1 MGLMAAEQDVGLV
14 PSERALSAEEW
25 RTALVSTHT
34 PAGRRVQVGPRDTLW
49 SLARVHRPANDI
61 TIKQAMLAIRDANPH
76 AFPSRNINEMEAG
89 SHLIIPSAAAM
100 RSRTAAQA
108 EEEVRRQNQLW
119 VSSRAPEPPA
129 PVRPAASRPAPSV
142 AAPAAQPAAE
152 RPVPSARP
160 ATPEPSLQLSAAA
173 AEATELRA
181 TQQRLNAVEEEL
193 QGVERERDELAERL
207 ADMQQQVNTLQSL
220 IRLKDDQ
227 LSDLEQQLIDRP
239 QVIVEVPAPQAEPV
253 RVPPVAAAPLQGL
266 EAVKAQPLPYAL
278 AGGLGLVTLLLLW
291 GLLAARR
298 RLAQAEQAAQVAQ
311 EKHKTL
317 EEDLL
322 AAHNATSSDFDLD
335 VHAHPLNELDELEAG
350 DELQDL
356 SAELDQ
362 DPLSDAALSSLTQ
375 PAASAGDDTAS
386 LATEQPIDPLIEAE
400 SLMAY
405 GRLEQAAKLLEAAIV
420 AQPER
425 EDLRLKLLELLV
437 ELDDQPQFAHQ
448 HQALVQAGVS
458 TAAMH
463 KAEDLARLMS
473 QAQQEA
479 IETPAEP
486 ALSEPQELDLGEMDL
501 GEMAFDELDLEE
513 LDLADASP
521 AQEPHSSQPI
531 NAPESDES
539 HAADAKLETF
549 DLDAGDFSD
558 LDLGEVD
565 LEELDLSEFDLE
577 TPAADERPAAAPEAA
592 QNELSADD
600 ELDLLLAATQEEA
613 PAPAA
618 SVAVEPEAADFDF
631 ELDLDQPLEAQELEA
646 DLVEVADF
654 DPVQP
659 NQEASD
665 FLSALDG
672 LDPDDQKAEVST
684 QSVADPQIDAELSA
698 LSEDLSELESLMIHE
713 DLQGADDLVELETPA
728 APAESHP
735 LESDP
740 QIQPSSAQQQPEQD
754 WDLELATDQLDGL
767 DALGDLDDLDFAAEE
782 SEWTT
787 QLDLATAYIEMGD
800 KQGARD
806 ILEKIVEL
814 ADPDHAATAQQ
825 MLEQLG

>member
-1 MGLMAAEQDVGLV
+1 MAAEKDVSLM
-14 PSERALSAEEW
+14 PAERALSAEEW
-25 RTALVSTHT
+25 HTALASTQT

-49 SLARVHRPANDI
+49 SIARVHRPSNNI

-119 VSSRAPEPPA
+119 VAGRAAEPAPATSRRPPA
-129 PVRPAASRPAPSV
+129 TAQSASAPSTPATSV
-142 AAPAAQPAAE
+142 AAQPA
-152 RPVPSARP
+152 P
-160 ATPEPSLQLSAAA
+160 AASPQPSLQLSAAAA

-227 LSDLEQQLIDRP
+227 LSDLEQQLLDRP
-239 QVIVEVPAPQAEPV
+239 QVIVEVPAPQAQSV
-253 RVPPVAAAPLQGL
+253 SSPPVAAPPQGL

-291 GLLAARR
+291 GLLSARR

-335 VHAHPLNELDELEAG
+335 VHAHPLNELDGLETSE
-350 DELQDL
+350 ELQDL
-356 SAELDQ
+356 VVDHDLEETVPAYREPALSAE
-362 DPLSDAALSSLTQ
+362 Q
-375 PAASAGDDTAS
+375 PV
-386 LATEQPIDPLIEAE
+386 DPLIEAE
-400 SLMAY
+400 SLIAY
-405 GRLEQAAKLLEAAIV
+405 GRLEQAAQLLEAAV
-420 AQPER
+420 EAQPQR
-425 EDLRLKLLELLV
+425 EDLRLKLLEVLV
-437 ELDDQPQFAHQ
+437 ELDEPSRFNQQ
-448 HQALVQAGVS
+448 HQALLQTGAS
-458 TAAMH
+458 ALALN
-463 KAEDLARLMS
+463 KAEDLARLMIRA
-473 QAQQEA
+473 QAQPDLMESD
-479 IETPAEP
+479 T
-486 ALSEPQELDLGEMDL
+486 SDVDELDLGEF
-501 GEMAFDELDLEE
+501 AFDESDLDVVDLDVSDLEE
-513 LDLADASP
+513 ASTP
-521 AQEPHSSQPI
+521 Q
-531 NAPESDES
+531 N
-539 HAADAKLETF
+539 LETPDQNQADF
-549 DLDAGDFSD
+549 GESNLDD
-558 LDLGEVD
+558 LDLGEQD
-565 LEELDLSEFDLE
+565 LGEVNLDELDLDEFDLSE
-577 TPAADERPAAAPEAA
+577 LEVQPLESSDQPAAPVAAPV
-592 QNELSADD
+592 QPDLSADD
-600 ELDLLLAATQEEA
+600 ELDLMLAATQEGAGAQIDSE
-613 PAPAA
+613 
-618 SVAVEPEAADFDF
+618 SVASPPADAEGLQDFETTDFDF
-631 ELDLDQPLEAQELEA
+631 DLDLDQPLEEQELES
-646 DLVEVADF
+646 DLVDIAAF

-659 NQEASD
+659 NNEADD

-672 LDPDDQKAEVST
+672 LEVDEVSPN
-684 QSVADPQIDAELSA
+684 VAEPAPMPSPVDTDLSA
-698 LSEDLSELESLMIHE
+698 LSEELSELESLMIHE
-713 DLQGADDLVELETPA
+713 DLQGADDLVDLDSPVEPEKN
-728 APAESHP
+728 S
-735 LESDP
+735 
-740 QIQPSSAQQQPEQD
+740 PSSHDLQAPDQQVEFTSSLPEPD
-754 WDLELATDQLDGL
+754 WNEEFTADQLDGL